1 MIRGRGLGASLA
13 LLALLARAEDGCF
26 QSLSVAGYWYPGVPT
41 RITES
46 FCLGDKSSGTSAT
59 ATELVTALGSE
70 PVRRRRLNAKELKE
84 SLAAIRLTMTELRQE
99 NQRGSTAAACPRP
112 ALLWVQASGSER
124 ESFTLCPGTRR
135 FVIAKKLYFLA
146 STLAFEE

>member
-1 MIRGRGLGASLA
+1 MIRWRYPGAILA
-13 LLALLARAEDGCF
+13 LLALAGRAEDGCF

-41 RITES
+41 RITEN
-46 FCLGDKSSGTSAT
+46 FCLGEKSGAAAT
-59 ATELVTALGSE
+59 ATELVTELGSE
-70 PVRRRRLNAKELKE
+70 PIRRRRLSPKELKE
-84 SLAAIRLTMTELRQE
+84 SMAAIRLAMTELRQE
-99 NQRGSTAAACPRP
+99 DRRGPTAATCPRP

-135 FVIAKKLYFLA
+135 FVIAKKLYYLA